1 MIRGLGAET
10 VAQISSGDRHSVALT
25 KGGQLFAWGDNS
37 FGQLGVGRAAGDK
50 VVAPQVNLCLLS
62 FILIEL
68 DSMKCHLKFVFPT
81 VFLVKFFCNIFPHSF
96 CYLSEHTFNLRLIVT
111 HF

>member
-50 VVAPQVNLCLLS
+50 VVAPQVNLSLVSAFFLS
-62 FILIEL
+62 
-68 DSMKCHLKFVFPT
+68 
-81 VFLVKFFCNIFPHSF
+81 
-96 CYLSEHTFNLRLIVT
+96 Y
-111 HF
+111 